1 MSTLSDISAELDAI
15 RAQSLW
21 KTERPI
27 LGHQSSHIAVTGG
40 REVLNFCA
48 NNYLGLADH
57 PALIAAAKEALDTHG
72 LGMASVRFICGTSD
86 LHLALERRIADYLG
100 MEDSILF
107 AACFDANG
115 AVFEPL
121 FGEQDAI
128 VSDALNHASIIDG
141 IRLSKAK
148 RFRFA
153 NGDMNDLETQLKA
166 AREAVPAASS
176 SSPMA
181 CSPWMAISP
190 SWARSAVGGP
200 P

>member
-1 MSTLSDISAELDAI
+1 MSTTLADISAELDQI

-21 KTERPI
+21 KVERPI
-27 LGHQSSHIAVTGG
+27 LGHQSAHIPVRTG
-40 REVLNFCA
+40 EVLNLCA

-57 PALIAAAKEALDTHG
+57 PDLVAAATQALESHG

-100 MEDSILF
+100 MDDSILF

-115 AVFEPL
+115 AVFEPM

-141 IRLSKAK
+141 IRLSKAR

-153 NGDMNDLETQLKA
+153 NGDMNDL
-166 AREAVPAASS
+166 
-176 SSPMA
+176 
-181 CSPWMAISP
+181 
-190 SWARSAVGGP
+190 
-200 P
+200 